1 MEQIMSA
8 LPESLKVLAHGF
20 DSLSPEQYEQAKADM
35 YNASVGNLDEEDGY
49 NCPLCLNRGNI
60 AKVMYND
67 QFGYYSEAL
76 VPCKCNRVRNAIR
89 RLNRSGLK
97 NVVKEYTFD
106 KYEAPDKW
114 QQTIKE
120 TAQRFCTDQVHDWF
134 YIGGQSG
141 AGKTHIC
148 TAIAVACIKQGKDA
162 RYMLWLEEIKRIK
175 ALITE
180 PEKYNMILKELKE
193 TPVLYIDDL
202 FKVGKG
208 PDGQVSPPT
217 KADIDVA
224 FEILN
229 HRYNNAGLIT
239 IISSERTLSELL
251 DIDEAVA
258 GRIAERSKA
267 GGYCINLKR
276 DRAKNWRMR
285 DLVEL

>member
-1 MEQIMSA
+1 MEQITAA
-8 LPESLKVLAHGF
+8 LPQSLKTLGLG
-20 DSLSPEQYEQAKADM
+20 SEPLTPEQYEQVKADI
-35 YNASVGNLDEEDGY
+35 YNASIGDLNEEDGY
-49 NCPLCLNRGNI
+49 NCDICKNKGHI
-60 AKVMYND
+60 SKVLYNE

-76 VPCKCNRVRNAIR
+76 MPCKCNRVRNAIR

-106 KYEAPDKW
+106 KYEAPDPW
-114 QQTIKE
+114 QQKIKE
-120 TAQRFCTDQVHDWF
+120 TAMRFCTDQEHDWF

-175 ALITE
+175 ALVTE
-180 PEKYNMILKELKE
+180 QEQYSKILKELKE

-208 PDGQVSPPT
+208 PDGQVAPPT

-239 IISSERTLSELL
+239 IISSERTISELL

-258 GRIAERSKA
+258 GRIAERSA
-267 GGYCINLKR
+267 GGYCLNLKKDSSR
-276 DRAKNWRMR
+276 NWRLR
-285 DLVEL
+285 GLGEI